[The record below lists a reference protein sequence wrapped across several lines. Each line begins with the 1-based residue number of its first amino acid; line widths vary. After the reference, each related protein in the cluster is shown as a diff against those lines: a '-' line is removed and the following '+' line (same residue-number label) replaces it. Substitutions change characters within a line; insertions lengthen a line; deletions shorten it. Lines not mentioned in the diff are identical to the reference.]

1 MFRKTAIAGALGL
14 ILAGLAIISYTLASS
29 GALESFNRNYNI
41 FNMVDESLRGMQEMG
56 GIMGEVK
63 ENVSTLNEKL
73 ELVGKTNQLLH
84 QQQDVVEELNGAMS
98 GQKPI
103 LEETNESLGVL
114 EGKLRMTLGLTRGLE
129 PISSSLLVAMQD
141 SVSLTQGVADGS
153 SGMVGLASTISM
165 LFDETLGYLARIQP
179 KSAKARAY
187 MRGDIMSRLA
197 EFVPRSENNGTATSK
212 TSSSA
217 PISSG
222 SHGIP
227 NNVLP
232 NPETLRIIEQI
243 SGNPISGLLEGI
255 GKLLGGQ

>member
-1 MFRKTAIAGALGL
+1 MSMFRKTAITGALGL

-63 ENVSTLNEKL
+63 ENVSTLNERL
-73 ELVGKTNQLLH
+73 ELVGKTNRLLH
-84 QQQDVVEELNGAMS
+84 QQLAVVEELNGAMS
-98 GQKPI
+98 GQKPL

-114 EGKLRMTLGLTRGLE
+114 EGKLRMTLSLAWGLK

-187 MRGDIMSRLA
+187 MRGDIMSRLS
-197 EFVPRSENNGTATSK
+197 EFVPRREATA
-212 TSSSA
+212 SA
-217 PISSG
+217 SPEAPAQVLLPAG
-222 SHGIP
+222 SPG
-227 NNVLP
+227 NALL
-232 NPETLRIIEQI
+232 NPEVLRVIEQV
-243 SGNPISGLLEGI
+243 SGNPLSGLLEGI
-255 GKLLGGQ
+255 GKLLGGR